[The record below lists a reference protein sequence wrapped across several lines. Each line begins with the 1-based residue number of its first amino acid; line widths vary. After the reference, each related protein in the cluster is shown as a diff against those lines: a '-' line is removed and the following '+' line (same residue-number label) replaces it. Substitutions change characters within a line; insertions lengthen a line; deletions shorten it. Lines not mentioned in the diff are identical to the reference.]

1 MPRFQSAL
9 ELGWVDRS
17 ELASGLDRLMLARR
31 AVPTA
36 TIRTTHMPVHRM
48 AITDRS
54 GLWAEHLSG
63 RAPGITDTGD
73 HGMAAG
79 GMDGRV
85 GMGDQVGTGGR
96 GMDHDRYR
104 TRAVGAIGG
113 DVPRSHLPGEVKVG
127 LQPIS

>member
-1 MPRFQSAL
+1 M
-9 ELGWVDRS
+9 
-17 ELASGLDRLMLARR
+17 LDRR

-63 RAPGITDTGD
+63 QAPGITDTGD
-73 HGMAAG
+73 HGTAAG
-79 GMDGRV
+79 GMDVRA
-85 GMGDQVGTGGR
+85 GMGGQVGTGDR
-96 GMDHDRYR
+96 GMDHDRCP
-104 TRAVGAIGG
+104 TRADGAIGG
-113 DVPRSHLPGEVKVG
+113 DTPRSHLPGEVKVV